1 MTTLITTELKFTNK
15 LVELLK
21 DLPIERQKEILD
33 FAEFVAQKHQKE
45 SNNNL
50 SFYDVAKEFIGSVD
64 SGLKDLSTNKKYLEE
79 SLSE

>member
-1 MTTLITTELKFTNK
+1 MTSLITTEFKLTNK

-33 FAEFVAQKHQKE
+33 FADFVAQKHQNE

>member
-1 MTTLITTELKFTNK
+1 MTTLTTELKLTNK
-15 LVELLK
+15 VVELLT

-64 SGLKDLSTNKKYLEE
+64 SGLNGISDEGKKAQF
-79 SLSE
+79 